1 MKRFRKLLLFFTLL
15 VFSFSLR
22 AQELDS
28 LFNLFAEYFPKERV
42 HVHFDKSV
50 YNKEETIWYKV
61 YILDNQG
68 ITRLSKNLYVEWFD
82 TSGTFIR
89 QTIAPLFQGTAKG
102 SFDLPADYKGN
113 FIRMKVYTRWSLNDD
128 PAFQYQRDITI
139 NNDDGKGIKTYVPIK
154 TTVTAF
160 PEGGDLVTGLT
171 SLVAFKSN
179 DQSGRPINIKALLLN
194 NKNKVIDTLRLRH
207 NGMGSFILIPLPGE
221 SYSIKW
227 SDNFGN
233 AGILPLP
240 AAKNQGVVMS
250 VRQSGEFASV
260 KIDRTTEVPQ
270 NMKHM
275 KLLVHM
281 DQQVLFKVDIHAAD
295 RTSLFAKIPIEELN
309 TGVLKFTLFTEDWK
323 PISERISFVNNR
335 YHEFGAKLIPQL
347 ISLTKRGKNVLD
359 VLVSDTTVTNMS
371 ISITDASVVD
381 ETKLGSIY
389 SDLLLSNEIKGRI
402 FNPAYYLSSDSD
414 TVAAHLD
421 LVMLTHGWRKYD
433 WEKIHAGQ
441 FPQLQY
447 LPETETIRIRG
458 KVYGLKSVSASD
470 LMLNIILQNKDS
482 SKSFLFQQV
491 SKEGLFESREQIFYD
506 TARLYYSFNQN
517 PKLNDLTQIQ
527 FENGLMKP
535 SAKAIAYEY
544 GSGDPTWNDSVAR
557 ARLAY
562 FLSMQEDWKNRS
574 QYKTLQEVIIK
585 TRAKPKEDALDQR
598 YATGLFAGGDALV
611 FDFMNDPL
619 SSGAIDIFTY
629 LQARVPGLMINRA
642 GMSTQL
648 IWRGGTP
655 DVYLD
660 QMLVGTEFIQSLNI
674 RDIALIK
681 VFRPPFFGS
690 IGGGSSGAIAIY
702 TQKGSDRRAD
712 DGKNSKG
719 MLTALLA
726 GYTRFKEFYSPQY
739 DDPTV
744 KPDTDIRTTLVW
756 EPYVITNKR
765 NPRHR
770 IQFFNNDVSK
780 KLLVVLEGIN
790 VDGMM
795 TRVVKY
801 LE

>member
-1 MKRFRKLLLFFTLL
+1 MKTLRNLLLVLICSLL
-15 VFSFSLR
+15 AASSR
-22 AQELDS
+22 SQELDS
-28 LFNLFAEYFPKERV
+28 MFSIFSGYFPKERI

-68 ITRLSKNLYVEWFD
+68 ITRLSKNLYVEWYD
-82 TSGTFIR
+82 TSGAFIR
-89 QTIAPLFQGTAKG
+89 QSVAPLFQGTAKG
-102 SFDLPADYKGN
+102 AFDLPADYKGN
-113 FIRMKVYTRWSLNDD
+113 FIRIKVYTKWSLNDD
-128 PAFQYQRDITI
+128 PAFQYQRDITV
-139 NNDDGKGIKTYVPIK
+139 NNNDGKGSKSFVPIK
-154 TTVTAF
+154 TTVSVF
-160 PEGGDLVTGLT
+160 PEGGDLVNGLT
-171 SLVAFKSN
+171 SLVGFKAN
-179 DQSGRPINIKALLLN
+179 DQSGRPINIKALLVN
-194 NKNKVIDTLRLRH
+194 NKNKLLDTLRIRH
-207 NGMGSFILIPLPGE
+207 NGMGSFILIPLAGE

-227 SDNFGN
+227 SDAFGN
-233 AGILPLP
+233 SGTVPLP
-240 AAKNQGVVMS
+240 TAKNQGVVLS
-250 VRQSGEFASV
+250 VRQTGEFASV
-260 KIDRTTEVPQ
+260 KVDRTSEVPPT
-270 NMKHM
+270 MKYM

-281 DQQVLFKVDIHAAD
+281 DQQVLFKVDIHAVD

-323 PISERISFVNNR
+323 PIAERITFINNR

-347 ISLTKRGKNVLD
+347 TSLTKRGKNVLD

-381 ETKLGSIY
+381 ESKLGSIY

-414 TVAAHLD
+414 TVSAHLD

-433 WEKIHAGQ
+433 WEKIRVGN
-441 FPQLQY
+441 FPELTY
-447 LPETETIRIRG
+447 LPEGETMRIRG
-458 KVYGLKSVSASD
+458 KVYGLKSVSATD

-491 SKEGLFESREQIFYD
+491 NKEGLFESREQIFYD

-517 PKLNDLTQIQ
+517 PKLNDITQIQ
-527 FENGLMKP
+527 FENGLLKP
-535 SAKAIAYEY
+535 SSKLIAYEY
-544 GSGDPTWNDSVAR
+544 GSGDPTWNDSVAK

-562 FLSMQEDWKNRS
+562 FLSLQEDWKSRS

-585 TRAKPKEDALDQR
+585 TRARPKEDGLDQR
-598 YATGLFAGGDALV
+598 YSSGLFAGGDALV

-619 SSGAIDIFTY
+619 ASGAIDIFTY

-642 GMSTQL
+642 GVATQL
-648 IWRGGTP
+648 IWRGASP

-674 RDIALIK
+674 RDIAMIK

-690 IGGGSSGAIAIY
+690 IGGGSGGAIAIY

-739 DDPTV
+739 DDPSV
-744 KPDTDIRTTLVW
+744 KPETDIRTTLVW

-790 VDGMM
+790 TDGMM
-795 TRVVKY
+795 TRVVKL